1 MAVRMTVSDV
11 MKSILFSVSNKFRL
25 NGIWFY
31 LLLIHFFRLHLCIN
45 CLVMVQCIQK
55 VFTLHLFH
63 ILSFYNPV
71 SKWIWFNFSSKFYTQ
86 EWQNEKVLLTFFQI
100 KKNKK
105 NQQQHNVYK
114 YSTILFSILSLLK
127 HPTSS
132 GLFDYAT
139 TLAHVFLWGCLPFIF
154 AEPLKLHQ
162 VGCGVSMQ
170 PFSEL

>member
-105 NQQQHNVYK
+105 TNNNIMCINIQQYFSQ
-114 YSTILFSILSLLK
+114 YSVCWSTR
-127 HPTSS
+127 HP
-132 GLFDYAT
+132 L
-139 TLAHVFLWGCLPFIF
+139 VFLIMLQPWHTYFSG
-154 AEPLKLHQ
+154 
-162 VGCGVSMQ
+162 GVFHSSSQ
-170 PFSEL
+170 NL

>member
-100 KKNKK
+100 KKTKK
-105 NQQQHNVYK
+105 NNNNIMCINIQQYFSQYSVCWSTQHP
-114 YSTILFSILSLLK
+114 L
-127 HPTSS
+127 
-132 GLFDYAT
+132 
-139 TLAHVFLWGCLPFIF
+139 VFLIMLQPWHTYFSG
-154 AEPLKLHQ
+154 
-162 VGCGVSMQ
+162 GVFHSSSQ
-170 PFSEL
+170 NL

>member
-11 MKSILFSVSNKFRL
+11 MKSILFSVSNTFRL

-100 KKNKK
+100 KTTTTT
-105 NQQQHNVYK
+105 Y
-114 YSTILFSILSLLK
+114 SILSLLK

-154 AEPLKLHQ
+154 AESLKLHQ
-162 VGCGVSMQ
+162 VGCGASMQ
-170 PFSEL
+170 PFSDL

>member
-100 KKNKK
+100 KKTKK
-105 NQQQHNVYK
+105 TNNNIMCINIQQYFSQ
-114 YSTILFSILSLLK
+114 YSVCWSTR
-127 HPTSS
+127 HP
-132 GLFDYAT
+132 L
-139 TLAHVFLWGCLPFIF
+139 VFLIMLQPWHTYFSG
-154 AEPLKLHQ
+154 
-162 VGCGVSMQ
+162 GVFHSSSQ
-170 PFSEL
+170 NL

>member
-31 LLLIHFFRLHLCIN
+31 LLLIHFFRLHLCIH

-105 NQQQHNVYK
+105 TNNNIMCINIQQYFSQ
-114 YSTILFSILSLLK
+114 YSVCWSTR
-127 HPTSS
+127 HP
-132 GLFDYAT
+132 L
-139 TLAHVFLWGCLPFIF
+139 VFLIMLQPWHTYFSG
-154 AEPLKLHQ
+154 
-162 VGCGVSMQ
+162 GVFHSSSQ
-170 PFSEL
+170 NL